1 MIQLISD
8 KLERQQKGL
17 DLVSNFGRPIPGQ
30 SLTNSP
36 DQAYAWE
43 KPAQFSTVKQCL
55 IYIYDNLLEED
66 AFDNL
71 TTALSREVPIFDIAS
86 AILYTGFLEGKWN
99 PDLMTLLMEPTMY
112 MIMALSEKAEI
123 DYMLESGDA
132 EQPKEMSPDKEIN
145 MLKGGI
151 SELDNMKKKAA
162 QQINERVIP
171 QEVKEMI
178 ETTEISPSL
187 LEKVKSTP
195 SSSLLGKG
203 E

>member
-36 DQAYAWE
+36 EGAYAWE
-43 KPAQFSTVKQCL
+43 KPAQFSTVKECL

-99 PDLMTLLMEPTMY
+99 PDLMLLLAEPLTY
-112 MIMALSEKAEI
+112 MIMSIGEMYGLESDEMVLSSDDNPSVDDPQTQMKTFQQAMEKAKLSTMETNFKKENSLPNEI
-123 DYMLESGDA
+123 KEKLE
-132 EQPKEMSPDKEIN
+132 E
-145 MLKGGI
+145 
-151 SELDNMKKKAA
+151 
-162 QQINERVIP
+162 IP
-171 QEVKEMI
+171 QVKG
-178 ETTEISPSL
+178 L
-187 LEKVKSTP
+187 LDRTKDKNN
-195 SSSLLGKG
+195 G
-203 E
+203 

>member
-99 PDLMTLLMEPTMY
+99 PDLMLLLAEPLTY
-112 MIMALSEKAEI
+112 MIMSIGEMYGLESDEMVLSSDDNPSVDDPQTQMKTFQQAMEKAKLSTMETNFKKENSLPNEI
-123 DYMLESGDA
+123 KEKLE
-132 EQPKEMSPDKEIN
+132 E
-145 MLKGGI
+145 
-151 SELDNMKKKAA
+151 
-162 QQINERVIP
+162 IP
-171 QEVKEMI
+171 QVKG
-178 ETTEISPSL
+178 L
-187 LEKVKSTP
+187 LDRTKDKNN
-195 SSSLLGKG
+195 G
-203 E
+203 

>member
-36 DQAYAWE
+36 DEAYAWE
-43 KPAQFSTVKQCL
+43 KPAQFSTVKECL
-55 IYIYDNLLEED
+55 MYIYDNLLEED

-99 PDLMTLLMEPTMY
+99 PDLMLLLAEPLTY
-112 MIMALSEKAEI
+112 MIMSIGEMYGLESDEMVLSSDDNPSVDDPQTQMKTFQQAMEKAKLSTMETNFKKENSLPNEI
-123 DYMLESGDA
+123 KEKLE
-132 EQPKEMSPDKEIN
+132 ELPQV
-145 MLKGGI
+145 KGL
-151 SELDNMKKKAA
+151 LD
-162 QQINERVIP
+162 R
-171 QEVKEMI
+171 
-178 ETTEISPSL
+178 TED
-187 LEKVKSTP
+187 EK
-195 SSSLLGKG
+195 
-203 E
+203 

>member
-36 DQAYAWE
+36 DEAYAWE

-99 PDLMTLLMEPTMY
+99 PDLMLLLAEPLTY
-112 MIMALSEKAEI
+112 MIMSIGEMYGLESDEMVLSSDDNPSVDDPQTQMKTFQQAMEKAKLSTMETNFKKENSLPNEI
-123 DYMLESGDA
+123 KEKLE
-132 EQPKEMSPDKEIN
+132 E
-145 MLKGGI
+145 
-151 SELDNMKKKAA
+151 
-162 QQINERVIP
+162 IP
-171 QEVKEMI
+171 QVKG
-178 ETTEISPSL
+178 L
-187 LEKVKSTP
+187 LDRTKDKNN
-195 SSSLLGKG
+195 G
-203 E
+203 